1 MGNKD
6 SVVKKKSMDTLLL
19 FATLVLL
26 GIGLVM
32 VASASSYSALAK
44 YGDQNILLKSQAR
57 FAVIGVLFMFFISK
71 LDYNLYKKHS
81 YLIYI
86 ISAILMLLVFVPG
99 IGKNTKGATRWIVIG
114 SSISI
119 QPSEFMKI
127 ALAMAVSKY
136 ITENYK
142 NMHEFKHLIVPVAML
157 TSVVVIMYFQNH
169 LSGSLVMIAIAGSI
183 ILASGIKI
191 KKRYIFLGILLLGVA
206 LYLFLFGLPWQEKS
220 EEGSFR
226 LQRIIAHF
234 KADEDD
240 KDVQWQGNQSLFAVG
255 SGGVFGRGLGQ
266 SRQKYLYLP
275 EAQNDFIFSIYAE
288 EFGFVGSVIVIGIF
302 FLLIY
307 RGYIVA
313 AHQKDMYSM
322 LLATGITTMLAFQ
335 TIVNI
340 AVVTA
345 IIPVTGMPLP
355 LFSFGGTALV
365 INLAAIGVL
374 LNLSRYVE
382 KEEEKNESSFCLC
395 RYRRTYKSSYSNS

>member
-6 SVVKKKSMDTLLL
+6 SVVKKKNMDTLLL
-19 FATLVLL
+19 MATLILL

-32 VASASSYSALAK
+32 VASASSYSALAQ

-57 FAVIGVLFMFFISK
+57 FAAIGVIGMFFVSK
-71 LDYNLYKKHS
+71 LDYNFYKKHS
-81 YLIYI
+81 YMIYI
-86 ISAILMLLVFVPG
+86 FSAILMLLVFVPG
-99 IGKNTKGATRWIVIG
+99 IGKNVKGATRWIGIAG
-114 SSISI
+114 TSISI

-142 NMHEFKHLIVPVAML
+142 NMQEFKHLIVPVTML
-157 TSVVVIMYFQNH
+157 ASTVVIMYFQNH

-191 KKRYIFLGILLLGVA
+191 KKRYIFLGILLLGIA
-206 LYLFLFGLPWQEKS
+206 LYLFLFGLPWKEKG
-220 EEGSFR
+220 EEESFR
-226 LQRIIAHF
+226 IQRIIAHF
-234 KADEDD
+234 KADEND

-288 EFGFVGSVIVIGIF
+288 EFGFVGSVFVIGVF

-313 AHQKDMYSM
+313 AHQKDMYGA
-322 LLATGITTMLAFQ
+322 LLATGITTMIAFQ
-335 TIVNI
+335 TIINI

-345 IIPVTGMPLP
+345 VIPVTGMPLP

-365 INLAAIGVL
+365 INLIAIGIL
-374 LNLSRYVE
+374 LNLSRYAE
-382 KEEEKNESSFCLC
+382 N
-395 RYRRTYKSSYSNS
+395 